1 MVAITTGRH
10 LGTTLAMLGIHAC
23 LVKIIPGTDAQPHG
37 NDFMSDGGMYRVYTR
52 ISHREKRKGRKESTA

>member
-1 MVAITTGRH
+1 M
-10 LGTTLAMLGIHAC
+10 MGIHAC
-23 LVKIIPGTDAQPHG
+23 LVKSIPGTDAQPRS